1 MWTRFVHPDLPA
13 LVERSQQ
20 YVAAA
25 RQRSAV
31 RLEGAPPRRPFPP
44 DWRADLQAPL
54 RGRGLCLRRTDAPGG
69 VSLLGHAYPVAVQ
82 WPHRL
87 VRAAVDLTAGA
98 VAFYALRRR
107 VPTWQPLLRE
117 VDYQVPRGDFHD

>member
-54 RGRGLCLRRTDAPGG
+54 RGRGLYLRRTDAPGG
-69 VSLLGHAYPVAVQ
+69 VS
-82 WPHRL
+82 
-87 VRAAVDLTAGA
+87 
-98 VAFYALRRR
+98 
-107 VPTWQPLLRE
+107 
-117 VDYQVPRGDFHD
+117 